1 MLWNRL
7 GPDKAVYGLG
17 VLTAV
22 LLSAA
27 MLSQPTIATA
37 ADGDTVT
44 VTIPPDTGLRE
55 PSNSGPVVIH
65 GTRPVSPAAAQSANA
80 NGERNRAASNS
91 GFQQVPRYGS
101 GWDTEYNSNGLSYT
115 PWNPGQ

>member
-1 MLWNRL
+1 MEPSRV
-7 GPDKAVYGLG
+7 DKAVYRLG

-27 MLSQPTIATA
+27 MLLQPTIAAA

-44 VTIPPDTGLRE
+44 VTIPRDTGLRE
-55 PSNSGPVVIH
+55 PSSSGPVVIH

>member
-1 MLWNRL
+1 VEPSRA
-7 GPDKAVYGLG
+7 DKAVYGLG

-37 ADGDTVT
+37 ADGDTAT
-44 VTIPPDTGLRE
+44 VAVPDPGSDTGLRE
-55 PSNSGPVVIH
+55 PSISGPVVIH
-65 GTRPVSPAAAQSANA
+65 GTRPAGPEAAQSPNM
-80 NGERNRAASNS
+80 RNQIPPPYL
-91 GFQQVPRYGS
+91 GFQRAHLYGS
-101 GWDTEYNSNGLSYT
+101 GWNTEYNSNGLSYT

>member
-1 MLWNRL
+1 MEPSRA
-7 GPDKAVYGLG
+7 DKAVYRLG

-27 MLSQPTIATA
+27 MLLQPTIAAA
-37 ADGDTVT
+37 ADDDT
-44 VTIPPDTGLRE
+44 PTGLRE
-55 PSNSGPVVIH
+55 PSNGGPVVIH